1 MRRFGDVRY
10 SQSGFRRPG
19 FTAADRRAFLQ
30 KAFADMHL
38 QPGDRVR
45 YDFGFGRRLDLT
57 VQSIDPTWV
66 VATDETGRLYRFTGE
81 KFPTPGIWEG
91 DSAQV
96 SAQLRKPGEADD

>member
-66 VATDETGRLYRFTGE
+66 VATDETGRLYRFSGE

-96 SAQLRKPGEADD
+96 SAQLRKLGETDD